1 MGLTG
6 LNLPYG
12 DPLTNEDFDR
22 IPWAGAKFEMFNG
35 VLFVSEGNITVEDLD
50 DVPDDG
56 HRYELLGGV
65 LVVSPAPTLLHQHV
79 SRRLQSMLEAQA
91 PEGRDVFD
99 APTDLILPVS
109 GRSQPDLMVVAD
121 TDLTAKALTA
131 PPELIVEILSPR
143 TRVTDVTLKKE
154 LFRADGCRH
163 YWVVDPDEPSV
174 LAWELVEEEY
184 VEVGRA
190 VGEET
195 LRLERPFA
203 VEVTPQRLIER

>member
-12 DPLTNEDFDR
+12 EALTVEDLDR
-22 IPWAGAKFEMFNG
+22 IPWAGAKFEMFDG

-65 LVVSPAPTLLHQHV
+65 LVVSPAPTLLHQHA
-79 SRRLQSMLEAQA
+79 SRRLQTVLEAAA
-91 PEGRDVFD
+91 PERCDVID
-99 APTDLILPVS
+99 APADLILPAS

-121 TDLTAKALTA
+121 VDLSARAVLR
-131 PPELIVEILSPR
+131 PPAVIVEILSPR
-143 TRVTDVTLKKE
+143 TRATDLTLKKE
-154 LFRADGCRH
+154 LYRADGCPH

-174 LAWELVEEEY
+174 IAWELVEGEY
-184 VEVGRA
+184 AEVGRA
-190 VGEET
+190 AGEET
-195 LRLERPFA
+195 MRLERPFPVA
-203 VEVTPQRLIER
+203 VTPQRLIER